1 MKESTYLKAFL
12 DLNSMTAQVY
22 KTLVM
27 GPRNVG
33 KTSLIQRYLRDDFN
47 ESYTATVGVGMNI
60 ASFEFPEGK
69 VVLSVVDLGGQHS
82 FAALRNRFYA
92 GSHHVILVFDVT
104 ERATFDDI
112 PEWFDNLAESVCI
125 SGAMTIPGSLVAN
138 KIDLEARRDVSKK
151 EVENLAS
158 ILSLKYFETSA
169 KEGTNVSELF
179 FHAAASC
186 HEASTRRS

>member
-1 MKESTYLKAFL
+1 MDLWDLKT
-12 DLNSMTAQVY
+12 MTAQVY

-33 KTSLIQRYLRDDFN
+33 KTSLIQRYLKDDFK
-47 ESYTATVGVGMNI
+47 ESYTATIGVGMNV

-82 FAALRNRFYA
+82 FTALRNRFYA
-92 GSHHVILVFDVT
+92 GSQHVILVFDVT
-104 ERATFDDI
+104 ERATFDEI
-112 PEWFDNLAESVCI
+112 PKWFDNLVESVCI
-125 SGAMTIPGSLVAN
+125 SGAMTIPGSLVGN
-138 KIDLEARRDVSKK
+138 KIDLEQQRVVSN
-151 EVENLAS
+151 EEAENLAR

-169 KEGTNVSELF
+169 KDGSHVSELF

-186 HEASTRRS
+186 HELSTRVHDSP